1 MASNGALADFS
12 VANTLAAM
20 ETMRLGDAEKK
31 KVAMD
36 YLAKFQKSASLP
48 PIFPEYPP
56 PRC

>member
-20 ETMRLGDAEKK
+20 DTMRLGDAEKK

-36 YLAKFQKSASLP
+36 YLSKFQKSASLP
-48 PIFPEYPP
+48 PPVPAHP
-56 PRC
+56 RPRC